1 MKFEGVSE
9 HTHHAFKHTQE
20 LTLAQYSHLHA
31 HYAQLFN
38 PVTNTIHLV
47 KHLALVSTFTMRIML
62 ALMHVPC

>member
-1 MKFEGVSE
+1 MKFERVSD

-20 LTLAQYSHLHA
+20 HTLAQYSHLHA

-47 KHLALVSTFTMRIML
+47 KHLA
-62 ALMHVPC
+62 